1 MKIFQGIRRF
11 GLAAAG
17 VALMMGG
24 AAGAQAQVFFLDH
37 RGKVIELDSPPQRI
51 VSLFASGPLVYYAVD
66 GGSQHIVGVNK
77 KALAMYRDSI
87 YAELIPEY
95 LKLDMNVAGDGFAPN
110 VEAILALK
118 PDAVFQWTF
127 DPKIIE
133 PMERVGLKVIG
144 WACCTNQD
152 RRDYLSMAG
161 YTSGHIDR
169 AQAILKT
176 QDESDQAL
184 RKIFADA
191 KPADS
196 TSMLV
201 VDQIKDGIRV
211 IANSSQDYSLSGTVN
226 LAADNAGEWWRTID
240 AEQMLVWNPSIIVI
254 PAYAT
259 ELKPADFYA
268 NPMFANLQAVKA
280 KRVYKFPQ
288 FNRSP
293 DAAEIYLSDDWLA
306 RVAHPERFTSAKDF
320 RETMKAGY
328 QLIFRKALT
337 EEQIRSILELDQ
349 NHDSAGYQ
357 EIFG

>member
-1 MKIFQGIRRF
+1 MTILQRVTS
-11 GLAAAG
+11 LAAAAAA
-17 VALMMGG
+17 VAIG
-24 AAGAQAQVFFLDH
+24 ALGRRPGPGSFLDH
-37 RGKVIELDSPPQRI
+37 RGKVIEFQSPPQRI

-66 GGSQHIVGVNK
+66 GGSEHIVGVNR
-77 KALAMYRDSI
+77 KAQAMYRDSI

-95 LKLDMNVAGDGFAPN
+95 LKLNMDVAGEGFAPN

-118 PDAVFQWTF
+118 PDVVFQWTF
-127 DPKIIE
+127 DPKVIE
-133 PMERVGLKVIG
+133 PMERVGLKVVG

-152 RRDYLSMAG
+152 RRDYLSLSG
-161 YTSGHIDR
+161 YTSGRIDR

-191 KPADS
+191 KPADA

-211 IANSSQDYSLSGTVN
+211 IANSSQDYSLSGTKN
-226 LAADNAGEWWRTID
+226 LAADNTGEWWRTID
-240 AEQMLVWNPSIIVI
+240 GEQLLVWNPSIIVI

-259 ELKPADFYA
+259 ELKPADFYG
-268 NPMFANLQAVKA
+268 NPMFASLDAVKA

-306 RVAHPERFTSAKDF
+306 RVAHPERFEKAADF
-320 RETMKAGY
+320 RQTMKAGY
-328 QLIFRKALT
+328 QLIYRKDLT
-337 EEQIRSILELDQ
+337 DDQLRAILELDENQ
-349 NHDSAGYQ
+349 DSAGYRD
-357 EIFG
+357 IFG